1 MAIAQTHDADHTSA
15 IPPHNIKRSVVSVIG
30 WGILFGLLAWSWEG
44 ADMRPMSLINDA
56 ANMSQFASGFFPP
69 NFLEWR
75 MYFNEILITIQIAI
89 WGTVLAVVLS
99 IPFGIMSSVSWR
111 NFFLKPSSRL
121 TLARSRASAPPV
133 RTRCMKS
140 SMV

>member
-56 ANMSQFASGFFPP
+56 ANMSQFASGF
-69 NFLEWR
+69 
-75 MYFNEILITIQIAI
+75 
-89 WGTVLAVVLS
+89 
-99 IPFGIMSSVSWR
+99 
-111 NFFLKPSSRL
+111 
-121 TLARSRASAPPV
+121 
-133 RTRCMKS
+133 
-140 SMV
+140 